1 MNLNGP
7 MYRRHLEHR
16 LRESLADNIT
26 FGLKKTDAGKVRRR
40 LNEPLGIWTEVKH
53 LVVFPRQ

>member
-1 MNLNGP
+1 